1 LAKKLKT
8 VALLARKPGL
18 EILDALLA
26 DPRIDLKVVYTYNHL
41 PRSESPKEKNAIGYT
56 VTQRPEW
63 PIFKAKCEAAGVLIW
78 TEVGSNGFNPT
89 NDRNAP
95 YDLLLSCNWR
105 QVVPDWILN
114 AARHSVNIHR
124 GDLPKYPGKRPV
136 LQAVEAG
143 EQRVAITAHKMTGV
157 IDGGPAIAKVYADV
171 IRAGTFA
178 ESETLTRDALEPLYA
193 PLARFIVDIVSR
205 ETITSGV

>member
-1 LAKKLKT
+1 MAKKLKT

>member
-18 EILDALLA
+18 EILDALLS

-41 PRSESPKEKNAIGYT
+41 PKSESPKENNSIGYT

-63 PIFKAKCEAAGVLIW
+63 PLFKEKCEAAGVLIW
-78 TEVGSNGFNPT
+78 SEVGSNGFNPT
-89 NDRNAP
+89 NDLHAP
-95 YDLLLSCNWR
+95 YDLLLCCNWR
-105 QVVPDWILN
+105 QVLPEWILR
-114 AARHSVNIHR
+114 AARHTVNIHR

-143 EQRVAITAHKMTGV
+143 EARIAITAHKMTGV
-157 IDGGPAIAKVYADV
+157 IDAGPVIAKVYADV
-171 IRAGTFA
+171 VKASTFA
-178 ESETLTRDALEPLYA
+178 ESETLTRDALVPYYA
-193 PLARFIVDIVSR
+193 PLTRFIVDIASR
-205 ETITSGV
+205 ET